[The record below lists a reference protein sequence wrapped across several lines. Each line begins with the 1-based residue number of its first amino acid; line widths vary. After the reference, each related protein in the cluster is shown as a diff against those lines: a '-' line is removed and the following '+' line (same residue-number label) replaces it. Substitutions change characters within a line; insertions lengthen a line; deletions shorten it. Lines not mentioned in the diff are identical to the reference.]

1 MLMLLTQRL
10 NELNLIEKVLVYFTK
25 IKSNLILILNRI
37 LLSC

>member
-37 LLSC
+37 LLS